1 MRNLWRRIRSI
12 HGPRLNRRPDWSV
25 LRQRQVFI
33 PGVALLI
40 LLVVG
45 TAWIAAHTG
54 QELDGNGSIV
64 TLPHDAWQD
73 RLARLLG
80 GRCVHVEGNESR
92 APGPAADIRVGVRGP
107 CLLDALDI
115 RGGI

>member
-1 MRNLWRRIRSI
+1 MHPHIAASLRRALEVEMLPVRCPD
-12 HGPRLNRRPDWSV
+12 HGPGLSE
-25 LRQRQVFI
+25 Q
-33 PGVALLI
+33 
-40 LLVVG
+40 
-45 TAWIAAHTG
+45 AAR
-54 QELDGNGSIV
+54 SS
-64 TLPHDAWQD
+64 
-73 RLARLLG
+73 RLLG